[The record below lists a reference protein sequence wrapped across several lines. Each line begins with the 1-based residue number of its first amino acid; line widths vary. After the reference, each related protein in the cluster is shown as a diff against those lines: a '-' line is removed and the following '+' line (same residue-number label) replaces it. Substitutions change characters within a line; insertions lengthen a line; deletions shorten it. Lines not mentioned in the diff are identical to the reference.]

1 MTKFRNEQIK
11 TFHQSMFGTAQSWSE
26 IRSNSLLYYLFEHGA
41 KHAFKAECMSEMS
54 ELMLDYEYELVRLTQ
69 SGMNLTGFIKDFVAL
84 QSSVESERLGKDLH
98 LMSSFLRSKRHL
110 LQLQEPNWGQE
121 RIFHQLALE
130 HADESSLTQR
140 AEKWLETNQVGWDY
154 WRRKRR
160 SSEVPVNPCLQTLLT
175 KEEEWASIEEWQ
187 GIMVAYDCSSY
198 LWVWDHH
205 SNDVLLHIEIT
216 GYTCGP
222 GASIALWDAET
233 LYLWE
238 KLDDDNLEPTYQL
251 DGEFIATV
259 VWLSETL
266 ILFQRNR
273 GTCIG

>member
-1 MTKFRNEQIK
+1 M
-11 TFHQSMFGTAQSWSE
+11 
-26 IRSNSLLYYLFEHGA
+26 
-41 KHAFKAECMSEMS
+41 
-54 ELMLDYEYELVRLTQ
+54 VRLTQ
-69 SGMNLTGFIKDFVAL
+69 SGMNLTGFIKILWLYKVQL
-84 QSSVESERLGKDLH
+84 SQSGWERTY

-130 HADESSLTQR
+130 HADELFDTACR
-140 AEKWLETNQVGWDY
+140 KMVEANQVGWDY

-216 GYTCGP
+216 GYTCGQ
-222 GASIALWDAET
+222 GRL
-233 LYLWE
+233 
-238 KLDDDNLEPTYQL
+238 
-251 DGEFIATV
+251 
-259 VWLSETL
+259 
-266 ILFQRNR
+266 
-273 GTCIG
+273 